1 MELIVYL
8 ANGKQQRYVQNDPAV
23 VAQMLTDLQVGRFL
37 SSSTIVF
44 GSASMCALLHSQ
56 QICRIDLLTDQAIPM
71 PEGLGT
77 RELIEDE
84 ATFRTRALAA
94 TLAMQG
100 GVQPGTDYL
109 GYVCVEMLGGHRVL
123 MEVEQKLRDQMQL
136 FTNLHRIIEHP
147 VISIPH
153 PRGGAVLINS
163 KNIVTLSLSPGITE
177 YPKGTWLVEPA

>member
-8 ANGKQQRYVQNDPAV
+8 ANGKQERYVQNDPAV
-23 VAQMLTDLQVGRFL
+23 VTQMLADLQFGRMF
-37 SSSTIVF
+37 SSSTLVF
-44 GSASMCALLHSQ
+44 GSASNCTLVHSQ
-56 QICRIDLLTDQAIPM
+56 QICRIDLLTDKPVSM

-77 RELIEDE
+77 RTLIEDE

-109 GYVCVEMLGGHRVL
+109 GYVCVELVGGHRLL
-123 MEVEQKLRDQMQL
+123 MEVEQKLRDQTQL

-153 PRGGAVLINS
+153 PRGGAVLVNS
-163 KNIVTLSLSPGITE
+163 KNIVSLSLSPGITE
-177 YPKGTWLVEPA
+177 YPKGSWLVEPA